1 MIRKL
6 EHIGI
11 FAAEMDRSIAFY
23 TEMLGMK
30 LIERVSL
37 NEDAELAFLSF
48 PGQDEVQ
55 IELIGRDAAGM
66 PPEGLVNHVAFTVDD
81 IEDVIAKLKQRGVV
95 ISDEWPKTILDGRK
109 IAFFNG
115 PSGEKLELFQPVRA

>member
-6 EHIGI
+6 EHVGI
-11 FAAEMDRSIAFY
+11 FVSDMDRSIAFY

-30 LIERVSL
+30 LVDRLPL
-37 NEDAELAFLSF
+37 NEEAELAFLSF
-48 PGQDEVQ
+48 PGQEDVQ
-55 IELIGRDAAGM
+55 IELIGRDASGM
-66 PPEGLVNHVAFTVDD
+66 PPEGLVNHAAFTVED
-81 IEDVIAKLKQRGVV
+81 IDAVIAKLKQQGVA

-115 PSGEKLELFQPVRA
+115 PSGEKLELFQPVRL